1 MKAAVME
8 GLHQPLVV
16 RDVPVPPIGPRDVL
30 VRVKGAG
37 VCHSDVHHVDG
48 SAGDITISKFPH
60 ILGHEVTGQ
69 VDKMGSDVTHLQVG
83 DRVGVSHMFA
93 CGRCPNCLSGEEEV
107 CDTLFSDDAYIGGV
121 TADGG
126 YAEYMRVPANFALP
140 LPEELDYV
148 EAAPLFCAG
157 LSVYAALKCAH
168 IKPGQRAAILGVG
181 GLGHMAIPIARAMGA
196 EVIAIT
202 SSDWKVA
209 LSKELGAA
217 QVISGNGDIG
227 QKLRA
232 AGGADVVVSTTIDTK
247 AIVNVMGG
255 LSPNGALVLT
265 GLTLEPLPIV
275 PERLIFG
282 QQRILASRA
291 GSRLDLHELMQLSVQ
306 NNIRPLTETFPLDE
320 VNQAHDR
327 VRSNQVRFRAVL
339 TPG

>member
-126 YAEYMRVPANFALP
+126 YAEYMRVPADFALP

-202 SSDWKVA
+202 SSDWKLA

-217 QVISGNGDIG
+217 QVISG
-227 QKLRA
+227 KRRHRA
-232 AGGADVVVSTTIDTK
+232 EAPRRRGRRCGGVHHDRHEGHCERDGRAVSQRCPGPHRPNPGASAD
-247 AIVNVMGG
+247 
-255 LSPNGALVLT
+255 
-265 GLTLEPLPIV
+265 
-275 PERLIFG
+275 
-282 QQRILASRA
+282 RA
-291 GSRLDLHELMQLSVQ
+291 GAAHL
-306 NNIRPLTETFPLDE
+306 RPAAYSGQPR
-320 VNQAHDR
+320 R
-327 VRSNQVRFRAVL
+327 VAPWTCTS
-339 TPG
+339 